1 MSWAVEKDVKYSANF
16 LCYSTIFLLCQSN
29 RRNCSSLTLHPA
41 DTKLQNSL
49 LRIWYNFNTFEG
61 SCHTLQWCHHS
72 PDLIPLECYWERVD
86 PHQSGNW
93 MLKVK
98 LPPVL
103 HMQRK
108 VFQTC
113 PTVHTRDNMSQPSE
127 QIIFIFV
134 MPEISES
141 TLFRVIQEYTK
152 GTCLWS
158 CREEYEDMKMCEE
171 LVDLIRSMT

>member
-1 MSWAVEKDVKYSANF
+1 MSIEQKKLFQYDIASCWHKASKF
-16 LCYSTIFLLCQSN
+16 TIKNMIQL
-29 RRNCSSLTLHPA
+29 
-41 DTKLQNSL
+41 K
-49 LRIWYNFNTFEG
+49 TFEG
-61 SCHTLQWCHHS
+61 SCHTLRWCHHS

-86 PHQSGNW
+86 PHQNGNW

-113 PTVHTRDNMSQPSE
+113 PTVHKRENMSQPSE
-127 QIIFIFV
+127 QIILIFV
-134 MPEISES
+134 MAEISES
-141 TLFRVIQEYTK
+141 TLFRVIQEDTT

-158 CREEYEDMKMCEE
+158 CREEYEDMIMCEE